1 MLRSQGSLDLRT
13 QHQRLPVAPTDPK
26 RATAPG
32 LASRI
37 TIPTKIFAAIT
48 ALLAAFLIASI
59 PSVIAHQR
67 SAEMLRLLHEGYL
80 PLALTLGSAKADHA
94 IYGSMLDRMLAEP
107 DSSRTQEW
115 VDRAVRQVMPATIG
129 RALEQVARA
138 DALDPGGED
147 AIILRE
153 LDELLREVQRGY
165 ADTEPLDRY
174 FLALTRG
181 DRSDAQAALETLR
194 RRDRRLTGDLR
205 HSVDEVQERV
215 REISA
220 VAAMEQS
227 RSMWIAAVM
236 TCFGF
241 LFGVAVLIWARR
253 LLAPL
258 PRLEAR
264 VLEVARGDLRTVSGI
279 VPANRTDEIG
289 RLAIELERMVEA
301 LAARDQQLRDAA
313 DKLVRSERLA
323 VMGRMAAHVTHE
335 VRNPLNS
342 IHLNAELLEDELT
355 HEHAETKAIL
365 ASIRREVDRLG
376 LITEEYLKLARLPSP
391 KLEAE
396 DLSQLTREVLRFVQ
410 REMRE
415 AHIEVHERLEKTSLV
430 QADESQIR
438 QTLMNLLRNARE
450 AMPQGGVI
458 DVEVVQEAEGVVIR
472 IADRGPGIPEEVRMK
487 MFDAFYS
494 TKERGTGLGLPLTQQ
509 IILAHRGQ
517 IRCEDR
523 EGGGAVFVLVFP
535 IFEEAKTA

>member
-1 MLRSQGSLDLRT
+1 MEPSER
-13 QHQRLPVAPTDPK
+13 K
-26 RATAPG
+26 RAQTLG
-32 LASRI
+32 LASRV

-48 ALLAAFLIASI
+48 ALLTAFLIASI

-94 IYGSMLDRMLAEP
+94 IYGSMLDRMLAES

-138 DALDPGGED
+138 DSLEPGGED

-153 LDELLREVQRGY
+153 LDELLLEVQRGY

-194 RRDRRLTGDLR
+194 RRDRTLSYDLR
-205 HSVDEVQERV
+205 HSVDQVQERV

-236 TCFGF
+236 TCLGF

-264 VLEVARGDLRTVSGI
+264 VLEVASGDLRPTASSI
-279 VPANRTDEIG
+279 VPAHRTDEIG

-342 IHLNAELLEDELT
+342 IHLNAELLEDELSN
-355 HEHAETKAIL
+355 EHVETKAIL

-391 KLEAE
+391 KLEPE

-415 AHIEVHERLEKTSLV
+415 AHVEVHEKLEKTELV
-430 QADESQIR
+430 QADEAQIR

-450 AMPQGGVI
+450 AMPEGGVI
-458 DVEVVQEAEGVVIR
+458 DVEVVQESQAVVVR
-472 IADRGPGIPEEVRMK
+472 IADRGPGIPEDVRAK

-535 IFEEAKTA
+535 VLDASKTP

>member
-1 MLRSQGSLDLRT
+1 M
-13 QHQRLPVAPTDPK
+13 APTDPK